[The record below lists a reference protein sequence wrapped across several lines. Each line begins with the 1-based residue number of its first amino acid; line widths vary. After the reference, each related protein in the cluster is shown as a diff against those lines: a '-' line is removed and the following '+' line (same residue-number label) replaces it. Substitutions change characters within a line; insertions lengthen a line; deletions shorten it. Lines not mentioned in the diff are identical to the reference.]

1 MKQILFFVAVVA
13 SFGAQSALSQQQNVV
28 SIDFGIQQ
36 IDFSSQSAK
45 IDQKTLPWLR
55 SRSKSGETFGV
66 FFQAIKGTSSVIE
79 LLGANSKILKSIT
92 VNDLLGKT
100 TSNGVKLLSSKY
112 SPSGNRSEDEYE
124 VATPQGKMVLVLNS
138 TATGL
143 KSERSNPARLFVKI
157 AVKNFKGTLS
167 GAVISLPVQGNI
179 ETNANGAVISGIK
192 SGNALSIIVAP
203 VPSKISNDKKS
214 FSVTVKPILGSDEN
228 VLALLTVQGEE
239 SKAAAMNAVVM
250 SSAGTA
256 NDVSIVTSASKIAAQ
271 PADTVEY
278 EIICMNTG
286 KGPVSDITISNPI
299 PDGTKYLDGS
309 AAGEGTLITFERIP
323 AVAPKIGEVTSV
335 QWKLT
340 KALNIGE
347 EKIVRYKII
356 VQ

>member
-1 MKQILFFVAVVA
+1 MKQILFIVALAA

-28 SIDFGIQQ
+28 SIDFGTQQ

-55 SRSKSGETFGV
+55 SQSKAGETFGI
-66 FFQAIKGTSSVIE
+66 FFQGMKGTTPVIE
-79 LLGANSKILKSIT
+79 LIGANSKPLKSIT

-100 TSNGVKLLSSKY
+100 SSNGVKLLSSKY

-124 VATPQGKMVLVLNS
+124 VSTSQGKMVLVLNS
-138 TATGL
+138 TATGS
-143 KSERSNPARLFVKI
+143 KSERSNLARLFVKI
-157 AVKNFKGTLS
+157 SVKGFKGTVA

-179 ETNANGAVISGIK
+179 ETSANGAVISGLK

-203 VPSKISNDKKS
+203 IPAKISNDKKS
-214 FSVTVKPILGSDEN
+214 FSFTVKPIIGNDEI

-239 SKAAAMNAVVM
+239 NKAAALNAVVT
-250 SSAGTA
+250 SSAGSA

-278 EIICMNTG
+278 EIICLNTG

-299 PDGTKYLDGS
+299 PGGTRYLEGS
-309 AAGEGTLITFERIP
+309 AAGEGTQITFERTP
-323 AVAPKIGEVTSV
+323 AVAPKIGEVSSV

-340 KALNIGE
+340 KALNTGE